1 MFGPSYWA
9 VPGESIPYF
18 AISGNHGLNSTFITD
33 WPESATAAA
42 SGGEYGMYPYPSID
56 GANAAS
62 YPTSYYAF
70 STGGARFYMLD
81 AAWGDTN
88 TGTATGGTCG
98 SSCAAYQVDHDAHW
112 TRDVARVHLAPA
124 GPGGAPRRPEVRLLP
139 LPAVHRATPPR

>member
-1 MFGPSYWA
+1 M
-9 VPGESIPYF
+9 PGESIPYF

-56 GANAAS
+56 GATAAS

-70 STGGARFYMLD
+70 STGGVRFYMLD

-88 TGTATGGTCG
+88 TGI
-98 SSCAAYQVDHDAHW
+98 
-112 TRDVARVHLAPA
+112 RDRRHLRLALR
-124 GPGGAPRRPEVRLLP
+124 GVPGGS
-139 LPAVHRATPPR
+139 